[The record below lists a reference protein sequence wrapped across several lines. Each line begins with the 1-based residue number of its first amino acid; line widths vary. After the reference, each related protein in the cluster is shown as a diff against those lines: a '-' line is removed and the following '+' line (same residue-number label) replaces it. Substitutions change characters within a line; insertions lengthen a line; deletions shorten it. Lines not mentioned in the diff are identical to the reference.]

1 MTSPVSGYITDNRN
15 LVEGKGTPNFFY
27 DIEDNPIFEKDP
39 ENLIYLLS
47 SQQMPAMIGGS
58 LGDLRMSKGS
68 VREPHWHP
76 NAWELVYLATGS
88 ATVGILNPNN
98 NKLLKYK
105 LRKAGE
111 TVFIPMGYW
120 HWITA
125 DSDDTQLLLFFN
137 NDRFQT
143 QNGSPMLTQTPLEV
157 YERAYNIDPKVMRK
171 ALEPI
176 EGEGSVVIGPPPSL
190 SRKRRKRR

>member
-15 LVEGKGTPNFFY
+15 LVEGGKPNFFY
-27 DIEDNPIFEKDP
+27 NIEDNLLFERDP

-68 VREPHWHP
+68 IREPHWHT
-76 NAWELVYLATGS
+76 NAWELVYLVSGS
-88 ATVGILNPNN
+88 ATVGILNPNDD
-98 NKLLKYK
+98 KLLKYK
-105 LRKAGE
+105 LKKAGE

-120 HWITA
+120 HYISA
-125 DSDDTQLLLFFN
+125 ESDNTQLLLFFN

-143 QNGSPMLTQTPLEV
+143 QDGSTMLTETPLEV
-157 YERAYNIDPKVMRK
+157 YEQSYNIDPKKMK
-171 ALEPI
+171 EALKPLK
-176 EGEGSVVIGPPPSL
+176 GQGAVVIGPPPPL
-190 SRKRRKRR
+190 SQKRRSWI